1 MLKLTLQQLENRIW
15 PAMNILALCAV
26 VAVLFQPTSVL
37 AANIVG
43 TVSDL
48 KGSVTVI
55 SAGSKQA
62 KPLHSGANIAVN
74 DTISTGTNSH
84 VKIEFSDK
92 TEFIMEEDGKLTI
105 DKFVYD
111 PNRPQEGK
119 GLFTILNAA
128 FYYVSGL
135 MDKGKDSDVTLQLE
149 TGAIGIRGT
158 RLMGAVKGHER
169 WIYLK
174 SGKVSV
180 YNAGG
185 AVTLNPGEG
194 TIMKDKQQAPAKPH
208 IWKAREL
215 LWIKSQV
222 TGHDIEW

>member
-1 MLKLTLQQLENRIW
+1 MSKLNL
-15 PAMNILALCAV
+15 LALCTLLA
-26 VAVLFQPTSVL
+26 ALSHSSPAL

-48 KGSVTVI
+48 KGNVTVI

-62 KPLHSGANIAVN
+62 KPLHSSDSITVN
-74 DTISTGTNSH
+74 DTINTAANAR
-84 VKIEFSDK
+84 VKIVFSDK
-92 TEFIMEEDGKLTI
+92 TELIMEEKGRLTI

-111 PNRPQEGK
+111 PAHPQEGK
-119 GLFTILNAA
+119 GLFTILGGA
-128 FYYVSGL
+128 FSYVSGL
-135 MDKGKDSDVTLQLE
+135 MDKGRKPDVTLQLE
-149 TGAIGIRGT
+149 TGALGIRGT
-158 RLMGAVKGHER
+158 RLMAAMKGHER

-174 SGKVSV
+174 SGKISV

-194 TIMKDKQQAPAKPH
+194 TIMRSKQEAPAKPH

-222 TGHDIEW
+222 TGHDIQW